1 MNVFARKTTVLIV
14 LLILISATSVA
25 YVVKSQ
31 IEISTLKQRVKQLT
45 QQLAQAQT
53 QHNSTQS
60 KQSLYQPSSISNA
73 PLNPTVA
80 VKTPDADTSTSDKSR
95 PLKQAV
101 LGGDVKALR
110 SLINSGADLSSLHT
124 DGQSLLHLAS
134 WSNDADMVE
143 LLVESGLDVSAV
155 DEKGRTPLHFAAAYG
170 HLMTAQQLIEMG
182 ADLEAVDPRSG
193 TPLMTAVRNGNSD
206 MVGALIS
213 AGANINDSLLTTAA
227 HQGDAKTLTVLLNGG
242 FNSNAVDSAG
252 RTALYYAKAN
262 VVPLLVEAGMDLNQP
277 DLYGTTPISHAMTDY
292 NGELAGALYAAGA
305 NGYQLLTD
313 KDENLLR
320 AVQFGL
326 TDLCEFLIS
335 NGADVNAA
343 SRGNWS
349 ALDIAIKHGHME
361 TAKLLKSYGARSS
374 LF

>member
-1 MNVFARKTTVLIV
+1 
-14 LLILISATSVA
+14 
-25 YVVKSQ
+25 
-31 IEISTLKQRVKQLT
+31 
-45 QQLAQAQT
+45 
-53 QHNSTQS
+53 
-60 KQSLYQPSSISNA
+60 
-73 PLNPTVA
+73 
-80 VKTPDADTSTSDKSR
+80 
-95 PLKQAV
+95 
-101 LGGDVKALR
+101 
-110 SLINSGADLSSLHT
+110 
-124 DGQSLLHLAS
+124 
-134 WSNDADMVE
+134 MVE

-213 AGANINDSLLTTAA
+213 AGANLNDTLLTTAA

-262 VVPLLVEAGMDLNQP
+262 VVPLLVEAGMDMNQT
-277 DLYGTTPISHAMTDY
+277 DLYGNTPISHAMTDY

-305 NGYQLLTD
+305 NSYQLLAD

-326 TDLCEFLIS
+326 TDVCEFLIS
-335 NGADVNAA
+335 NGTDVNAV
-343 SRGNWS
+343 SYENWS